1 MHTAKIILTVF
12 WLKFITNHVTFL
24 WKGDGFMIPPVSQ
37 LGSAQGDIWGWIF
50 QLAWLLLFVFFM
62 FYGNKIQVWNM
73 LREVEGSLYR
83 LRLMKDEARK
93 IAISTL
99 KEIGKSKEEITP
111 RVDQFLEYVAF
122 PPVDLDPSGIVWK
135 LEHILDMQ
143 DIHFKDEVKLM
154 APGADEAQ
162 VNNLELMLEAAVDL
176 NIIYK
181 VVRHF
186 YMLGK
191 KTMSLYV
198 IMQVQMALPLIMQEA
213 KAFAEALRAST
224 YGQPIGDGAGALVA
238 AKLMLGQEKR
248 RMAKDIVVTKVPF
261 EGRIAYVLKAE
272 GPGGSVGKP
281 GEAIKQI
288 IEEND
293 GKIASIITIDAAQKL
308 EGEKPGD
315 VAEGVG
321 VAIGGPGTEHF
332 KVDETILKHKIP
344 VHAVIIKESLGDSY
358 AILRKEVVDAVDTAI
373 ERVKRLV
380 LEKTKEGD
388 SIIIAGIGNTIG
400 IGQ

>member
-1 MHTAKIILTVF
+1 MV
-12 WLKFITNHVTFL
+12 
-24 WKGDGFMIPPVSQ
+24 PPVSQ

-83 LRLMKDEARK
+83 LKLMKDEARK

-99 KEIGKSKEEITP
+99 KEIGKPQGDPTS
-111 RVDQFLEYVAF
+111 RVDQFLEYVTF
-122 PPVDLDPSGIVWK
+122 LPVDLDPSGIVWK
-135 LEHILDMQ
+135 LEHILDVQ
-143 DIHFKDEVKLM
+143 EIRFKDEVKLM
-154 APGADEAQ
+154 APEADEAQ

-176 NIIYK
+176 NILYK

-186 YMLGK
+186 YVLGK

-198 IMQVQMALPLIMQEA
+198 IMQVQMALPLLMQEA

-238 AKLMLGQEKR
+238 AKLMLGHEKSKI
-248 RMAKDIVVTKVPF
+248 AKDIVMAKVPF
-261 EGRIAYVLKAE
+261 EGRTAYVLKAE
-272 GPGGSVGKP
+272 GPGGNVGKP

-344 VHAVIIKESLGDSY
+344 VHAIIIKESLGDAY

-380 LEKTKEGD
+380 LERTKEGD